1 MPRLRTASLCCV
13 PGGPGCHPPRRLP
26 AAILPAGV
34 PRASPPAARDGA
46 EPAAVYAYSPAD
58 SPVARARGVAV
69 RSARGR
75 RLPRADR
82 RGFTQAPD
90 ASPHDAR
97 GDRARAAGGHAP
109 IRPRDRVSEAC
120 AGGWHRAWVV
130 SLERECPRRGGAG
143 RRAPAEE
150 EIEHSLSVGR
160 RVDAQADLPPRAEL
174 FSFSPTLAEPPVG
187 DRFFAG
193 TEPAFPRNIRRFV
206 G

>member
-109 IRPRDRVSEAC
+109 IRPRDRVSERAR
-120 AGGWHRAWVV
+120 AGGTARGWFRWSGNVPGAVARGE
-130 SLERECPRRGGAG
+130 ERRLRKK
-143 RRAPAEE
+143 
-150 EIEHSLSVGR
+150 IEHSLSVGR